1 MVTVPQRL
9 LGLHGVDAVYR
20 DDDLVV
26 LRKRLSEPVRE
37 RASYVSM
44 HALGIVAEGR
54 QVVYGGLGKPLRVGP
69 GEVAA
74 LRRGLYTLTDL
85 LADDTGAFASTVVF
99 CSDRLLRSS
108 LTAIGWSSPAAT
120 VAPDLSRL
128 DAPTARTWACE
139 FAAAARGQALT
150 GREAHEL
157 CGELLRLLGAE
168 GGPAAVAALAQLAV
182 TARRPMRA
190 LMREHF
196 DKPLGLA
203 DYAALSGRSER
214 SFRRDFRARFGES
227 PKRWLVARRLERARE
242 LLRDGRLPVGD
253 VAAAVGYASA
263 SHFIAVYK
271 ARYGET
277 PGRVRGLNH
286 G

>member
-1 MVTVPQRL
+1 
-9 LGLHGVDAVYR
+9 
-20 DDDLVV
+20 
-26 LRKRLSEPVRE
+26 
-37 RASYVSM
+37 
-44 HALGIVAEGR
+44 
-54 QVVYGGLGKPLRVGP
+54 
-69 GEVAA
+69 
-74 LRRGLYTLTDL
+74 
-85 LADDTGAFASTVVF
+85 
-99 CSDRLLRSS
+99 
-108 LTAIGWSSPAAT
+108 
-120 VAPDLSRL
+120 
-128 DAPTARTWACE
+128 
-139 FAAAARGQALT
+139 
-150 GREAHEL
+150 
-157 CGELLRLLGAE
+157 
-168 GGPAAVAALAQLAV
+168 
-182 TARRPMRA
+182 
-190 LMREHF
+190 MREHF